1 MGFLYKLVDEKEI
14 EFANDG
20 LISLSHPIFQFKG
33 SEGKFI
39 NFAKRIYDKYTKQ
52 GQKIKPSPKDLD
64 EIHE

>member
-14 EFANDG
+14 EFAKDG

-39 NFAKRIYDKYTKQ
+39 NFAKRIYDKYTNNQ
-52 GQKIKPSPKDLD
+52 GKK
-64 EIHE
+64 

>member
-20 LISLSHPIFQFKG
+20 LISLAHPIFQFKG

-39 NFAKRIYDKYTKQ
+39 NFAKALYELKQLKEYLIGLLGYIY
-52 GQKIKPSPKDLD
+52 
-64 EIHE
+64 E